1 MSCSF
6 ACHSLSNILIV
17 GDSLSAAHGIELSEG
32 WVSLLKEKLKNTYP
46 DYNIINA
53 STSGHT
59 TTDGVERLPSLL
71 EKYHPSIVII
81 GLGSN
86 DGIRGIPTKVIE
98 QNLDSMVK
106 LSLAHKSKVLLLGFL
121 IPINYGPVYR
131 NRFEK
136 VFKDVSIRYE
146 LVEVPFLLK
155 DIALKAELMQTDGL
169 HPKAIAQPI
178 ILETV
183 WPYLEKI
190 L

>member
-1 MSCSF
+1 MFCGF
-6 ACHSLSNILIV
+6 ACHSLSNILVI
-17 GDSLSAAHGIELSEG
+17 GDSLSAAYSIELSEG
-32 WVSLLKEKLKNTYP
+32 WVNLLKDKLKVTHPNYE
-46 DYNIINA
+46 IINA

-86 DGIRGIPTKVIE
+86 DGLRGIPTKVIE

-106 LSLAHKSKVLLLGFL
+106 LSLANKSKVLLLGFL
-121 IPINYGPVYR
+121 IPMNYGPIYR
-131 NRFEK
+131 NRFEQ
-136 VFKDVSIRYE
+136 VFKDVSMRYQ
-146 LVEVPFLLK
+146 LTEVPFLLK
-155 DIALKAELMQTDGL
+155 GIALKPELMQTDGL

-183 WPYLEKI
+183 WPYLQK
-190 L
+190 LL